1 VTLGRVAFEPV
12 NDPRLRRSERDSL
25 TSYFLNGNEESLHPL
40 EHLFI
45 QLVPSL
51 ELALEGKFSD
61 QKVVISCLLPGPVW
75 PRSRGNSN
83 ACIIVR

>member
-12 NDPRLRRSERDSL
+12 NDPLFVVPSEDSV
-25 TSYFLNGNEESLHPL
+25 TSYFLNVNEESLHPL

-61 QKVVISCLLPGPVW
+61 QKVVISCLLPGPAW